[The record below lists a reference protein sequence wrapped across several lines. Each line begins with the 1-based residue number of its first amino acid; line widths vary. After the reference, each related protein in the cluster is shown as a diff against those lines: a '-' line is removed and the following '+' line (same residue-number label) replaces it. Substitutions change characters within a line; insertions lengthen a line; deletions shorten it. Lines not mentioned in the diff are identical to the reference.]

1 MPLYRRLSPTSVLV
15 ALALSGLGACTR
27 GFQINQFA
35 SSPATLYAAG
45 MREYERKHWD
55 NAVAAF
61 EKLTLELPARD
72 TLLPRAHFYLGRAHA
87 RRGENLLAA
96 QSFSRLVESF
106 PDDTLADDA
115 LVEAGDA
122 YRRLWRKP
130 VLDAQYGQ
138 TAMETYR
145 TLLSLYPNSPLRDR
159 ATKGIAQLEEMMA
172 AKDYNAGMFYLRRKA
187 YDSAIIYF
195 RDVTKNYPTT
205 DRARQAYLRLAAAY
219 REIRYREDLADVC
232 ATLRQNYPTDRD
244 VRSTCGGVPAPAT
257 PSAATPPA
265 APTPVPAP
273 PAP

>member
-1 MPLYRRLSPTSVLV
+1 MPRHRRLSPTFAFV
-15 ALALSGLGACTR
+15 ALALVLSGLVACAR
-27 GFQINQFA
+27 GFQVSQFA
-35 SSPATLYAAG
+35 SSPAQLYAAG
-45 MREYERKHWD
+45 MREYDRKHWE

-72 TLLPRAHFYLGRAHA
+72 TLLSRAHFYLGRAHA

-145 TLLSLYPNSPLRDR
+145 TLLSLYPSSPLRDR
-159 ATKGIAQLEEMMA
+159 ATRGMGQLAEMMA

-187 YDSAIIYF
+187 YDSAVIYF

-205 DRARQAYLRLAAAY
+205 DRARQAYLRLADAY
-219 REIRYREDLADVC
+219 REIHYREDLADVC
-232 ATLRQNYPTDRD
+232 ATLRQNYPTDRQ
-244 VRSTCGGVPAPAT
+244 VRATCGGVPAPV
-257 PSAATPPA
+257 AAPPA
-265 APTPVPAP
+265 APAAPAP
-273 PAP
+273 PQPAP